1 MRLYEALKNIISE
14 NRLSFHMPGHKGGC
28 GLYEGIESVLSFD
41 ITEIPGADNL
51 HDPKTCILET
61 EMAIAD
67 YYGAKE
73 SKILIN
79 GSTVGILSMILGTT
93 RPGDKILV
101 NRNAHKSVY
110 NAIEINQL
118 KPVYLYPKIDDYLGI
133 PSNLSTS
140 DLPSDRVLMEVKACV
155 LTYPTYEGLCYDIGM
170 IIEKCH
176 QLGIVVLVDEA
187 HGAHLVLDDN
197 GPKSA
202 LKLGADVVVQS
213 FHKTL
218 PAMTQTAGLHFGK
231 QSLLTDEQKARIEWY
246 LGSLQSS
253 SPSYVL
259 MASVDQMLSVMERN
273 GKIRYAQ
280 IKNDVETF
288 KKRIQGLKSLKIHTF
303 DTMDVTKLIV
313 EIKPEYYNPS
323 VWNGYKLSELLRN
336 TYKIECEYD
345 SKTFVLLILSICN
358 TSENL
363 VQLAYALKN
372 MDDQCIKF
380 NDLNAHIAPY
390 KSVYQSISD
399 SQHVLMSAYEAKTY
413 VSEFVDIEL
422 CVGRISSEY
431 VIPYP
436 PGIPILVP
444 GERIVKELN
453 CLFPNTLEKLS
464 VLAEPLIKK

>member
-1 MRLYEALKNIISE
+1 MRLYEALKNILSE
-14 NRLSFHMPGHKGGC
+14 NRSSFHMPGHKGGC
-28 GLYEGIESVLSFD
+28 GLYEGVDSVMAFD

-51 HDPKTCILET
+51 HDPQTCILET

-93 RPGDKILV
+93 QPGDKILI

-118 KPVYLYPKIDDYLGI
+118 KPIYIYPKIDEYLGI
-133 PSNLSTS
+133 PSDLSIS
-140 DLPSDRVLMEVKACV
+140 DLPSDRDLMDVKACV
-155 LTYPTYEGLCYDIGM
+155 ITYPTYEGLCYDVGM

-176 QLGIVVLVDEA
+176 QFGIVVLVDEA

-197 GPKSA
+197 GPNST

-231 QSLLTDEQKARIEWY
+231 QSLLTDEQEARIKWY

-259 MASVDQMLSVMERN
+259 MASVDQMLNVMERD
-273 GKIRYAQ
+273 GKTRYSQ
-280 IKNDVETF
+280 IKSEILAFN
-288 KKRIQGLKSLKIHTF
+288 KKILELESLRVHTF
-303 DTMDVTKLIV
+303 DSMDVTKLIV
-313 EIKPEYYNPS
+313 EIIPEYYNPT
-323 VWNGYKLSELLRN
+323 VWDGYKLSELLRAN
-336 TYKIECEYD
+336 YKIQCEYD
-345 SKTFVLLILSICN
+345 SKTFILLMVSICN
-358 TSENL
+358 ASENL
-363 VQLAYALKN
+363 VQLAYALKSI
-372 MDDQCIKF
+372 DEKCIKVT
-380 NDLNAHIAPY
+380 NVNAHIPPY

-399 SQHVLMSAYEAKTY
+399 NKHIEMSAYESKKYA
-413 VSEFVDIEL
+413 SEFVDIGL
-422 CVGRISSEY
+422 CVGRIASEY

-444 GERIVKELN
+444 GERIVNELN
-453 CLFPNTLEKLS
+453 ILFPNTLEKIS
-464 VLAEPLIKK
+464 VLAEPLTKK